1 MVKAMTQR
9 MSAAEFKATT
19 EKPKR
24 SKYGNTPVTIDG
36 IRFDSKREAAY
47 YSELKL
53 RQKAGE
59 VMDVELQRPFSL
71 LGKSGELMSVY
82 KCDFAFWDLVEDR
95 FRVID
100 VKGFET
106 KEFKLKRKMM
116 KGLLGINVEVVK

>member
-1 MVKAMTQR
+1 MTQR

-36 IRFDSKREAAY
+36 LRFDSKREAAY

-53 RQKAGE
+53 REKAGE
-59 VMDVELQRPFSL
+59 VDGVELQRPFSL
-71 LGKSGELMSVY
+71 FGTNGYLMAVY
-82 KCDFAFWDLVEDR
+82 KCDFAFWDKVEGR

-100 VKGFET
+100 VKGFQT

-116 KGLLGINVEVVK
+116 RGLLGIEVECVK